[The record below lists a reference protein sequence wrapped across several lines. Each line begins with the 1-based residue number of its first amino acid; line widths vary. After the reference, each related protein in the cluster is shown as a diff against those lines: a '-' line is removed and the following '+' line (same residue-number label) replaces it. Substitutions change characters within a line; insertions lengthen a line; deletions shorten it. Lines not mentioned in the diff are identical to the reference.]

1 MPTLPAATNI
11 TMPALLSAATNTT
24 MPAPLCQHY
33 YASTTV
39 PTLLCRDYCANTTMP
54 ALPSVA
60 ANTTA
65 LALLCQHYYLQL
77 PTYSRQLQA
86 LPACVQ
92 VPSVHTCT
100 ICVRVCTHARVF
112 ECAAANLPRN
122 SRRPRVTIDKTA
134 TMRTIVKPVTL
145 CTTVTIVENSYNWLQ
160 ST

>member
-1 MPTLPAATNI
+1 MTCRKVHYYLRLPA
-11 TMPALLSAATNTT
+11 L
-24 MPAPLCQHY
+24 LCQHY
-33 YASTTV
+33 LRLPTLPCQHYYLRL
-39 PTLLCRDYCANTTMP
+39 PTLLCQHHCANTTMP